1 MDVTNPELLW
11 QGPRCYR
18 INIPN
23 KDRIQSTVRDFNYED
38 QEDEFDNEECMK
50 TFAKELDI
58 KEIDG
63 GRKFQLNMHVPQ
75 MFHSHI
81 IGVKGSTKK
90 RIEQEHNVQIVV
102 PKMYSKD
109 TNVLI
114 TGTTKRD
121 ISETQRRIE
130 ELVIAGRSKKEI
142 THFVSIPCNNSE
154 VKANFIKFREDIL
167 HDYHGGLDQSLF
179 QNPDKL
185 HLTVVVMVLLD
196 DIDRNRASDLLL
208 ECKNDIVDPILQ
220 GSPLKVEVSGIEI
233 MNDDPSSVHVLY
245 ANVISEKLQEIV
257 NQIAKLFSNQGLNNS
272 KFEREDVKLHLTLI
286 NSSFRFAES
295 QESSDRNEME
305 NSQTKRKYEKK
316 RSFDA
321 REILERFKNFHFGSF
336 IINEIH
342 LSRRKCYDESG
353 FYKSSAVIKL

>member
-18 INIPN
+18 VNIPN
-23 KDRIQSTVRDFNYED
+23 KEKLQTTVKDFNYED
-38 QEDEFDNEECMK
+38 QEEDFEECLQS
-50 TFAKELDI
+50 FAKESDI
-58 KEIDG
+58 EEIDG
-63 GRKFQLNMHVPQ
+63 GRKFQLKMHVPQ

-81 IGVKGSTKK
+81 IGTKGSTKK
-90 RIEQEHNVQIVV
+90 RLEQMNNVQIVI

-109 TNVLI
+109 TIVLI
-114 TGTTKRD
+114 IGKTKRD
-121 ISETQRRIE
+121 VSDAQRRID

-142 THFVSIPCNNSE
+142 THFVSVPCNNDE

-196 DIDRNRASDLLL
+196 DQDRNRAAELLQQ
-208 ECKNDIVDPILQ
+208 CKTDIVDPILQ
-220 GSPLKVEVSGIEI
+220 GNPLKLEISGIEI

-245 ANVISEKLQEIV
+245 AKVFNEKLQEIV
-257 NQIAKLFSNQGLNNS
+257 NRIAAFFKEQGLNNS

-286 NSSFRFAES
+286 NSSFRFAET
-295 QESSDRNEME
+295 ETNEGEEAE
-305 NSQTKRKYEKK
+305 NSQSQGRKKYEKK

-321 REILERFKNFHFGSF
+321 REILDKFKDFYFGSF
-336 IINEIH
+336 VVNEIH
-342 LSRRKCYDESG
+342 LSQRKCYDDNG
-353 FYKSSAVIKL
+353 FYKSSSVIKL